1 MRFDVA
7 GRHAFRIHGQDLF
20 FDILTDAGLVLFQKL
35 RFKFTFPVTG
45 NRNLDIAKT
54 GSQIFA
60 AVAVPAVVRSFV
72 LIVVFA
78 VTKILIQFGL
88 QTVLHKFGNGFL
100 EQVLDVVHALDVR
113 HLQQFTD
120 FCSTGFF
127 FRASIL
133 SGHILFRHPDASILL
148 LSGGLHNYWDGLVAV
163 ALVRLPDD
171 LLALY
176 LRFLKQI
183 ADKISSQC

>member
-1 MRFDVA
+1 MRFFATFSRKNLRFELELCEKLALNMRFDVA
-7 GRHAFRIHGQDLF
+7 GRHAFRIHGQDLL

-78 VTKILIQFGL
+78 VTKILIQFGPPI
-88 QTVLHKFGNGFL
+88 H
-100 EQVLDVVHALDVR
+100 
-113 HLQQFTD
+113 
-120 FCSTGFF
+120 S
-127 FRASIL
+127 
-133 SGHILFRHPDASILL
+133 P
-148 LSGGLHNYWDGLVAV
+148 
-163 ALVRLPDD
+163 
-171 LLALY
+171 
-176 LRFLKQI
+176 
-183 ADKISSQC
+183 